1 MRSFANHR
9 LKAPGIDTL
18 VPEPVD
24 MTWLLPGQNVCHV
37 RLTWAG
43 LGVETA
49 LAGHVADGT
58 LPITMLA
65 VRPPVVVIDTTGAPV
80 TTGLVYAKAGSLRI
94 AVVPTTVT
102 PPAASRLRA
111 PRRSMGAKTTVKV
124 ERTTRAS
131 RWTLAAP
138 RTVELARS
146 WPECVGRSMCNA
158 RSRP

>member
-1 MRSFANHR
+1 MRSSVNHQA
-9 LKAPGIDTL
+9 KPDGIDTL

-24 MTWLLPGQNVCHV
+24 ITVFPPGQNVCHV
-37 RLTWAG
+37 RLTWVG

-80 TTGLVYAKAGSLRI
+80 TTGLVYAKAGWLRI

-111 PRRSMGAKTTVKV
+111 PRRSM
-124 ERTTRAS
+124 
-131 RWTLAAP
+131 
-138 RTVELARS
+138 
-146 WPECVGRSMCNA
+146 
-158 RSRP
+158 RSRLE